1 MEHIT
6 STANRWVKLAAQL
19 KIKKYREKNRKFLL
33 EGLRSTE
40 DAFRQG
46 RRDAVCL
53 LSKDMCDE
61 PRAAAM
67 IAEARDLHWLFLT
80 VSDEIMKKISGTEH
94 GQGIL
99 AILPYEP
106 ADIETLMKPLN
117 GHYVVLDGVQDPGNL
132 GTILRTAAAAGCR
145 GVLLTEGTADPYAEK
160 TVRSSMGSVLRL
172 PVYEHVTAS
181 ALRRIRSASGI
192 PFVATAL
199 EDSMPYTECGPLP
212 DAFFIFG
219 NEGNGISKDVL
230 ALSDRRLII
239 PMAGSVESLN
249 VSASAAIILF
259 RFFEGETK

>member
-40 DAFRQG
+40 DAFLQG

-53 LSKDMCDE
+53 LTKDMCEE

-67 IAEARDLHWLFLT
+67 IGGARELRWLFLT

-106 ADIETLMKPLN
+106 SDTAALLQPLS

-132 GTILRTAAAAGCR
+132 GTIFRTAAAAGCK

-172 PVYEHVTAS
+172 PVYEHVTVET
-181 ALRRIRSASGI
+181 LREIRAASGV
-192 PFVATAL
+192 PFIAAAL
-199 EDSMPYTECGPLP
+199 EDSVPYTACGPLP

-219 NEGNGISKDVL
+219 NEGNGISKEVL
-230 ALSDRRLII
+230 ALADRRLLI
-239 PMAGSVESLN
+239 PMAGNVESLN

-259 RFFEGETK
+259 RFFEGEMK